1 MSTRASLL
9 SSLTAV
15 ASLLII
21 SIATTPASESPRIP
35 EAEPAQVNVD
45 PDRLAV
51 IDQIV
56 EEGLWRD
63 RMRGCVVLVGC
74 RGRIVHRKAYG
85 QRVVEPEAEEMTLDA
100 VFDLA
105 SLTKPVATA
114 TCVMLLVQDGKVD
127 LDEPACTYLP
137 EFTGDDKEQITVR
150 QLLTHQSGLIAD
162 NSLRD
167 YLDGPEKAWKRITD
181 LGLVQPPGE
190 KFIYTD
196 VGFIVLGKL
205 VERVSG
211 QPLQNFARQR
221 IYEPLGMHETGFLPP
236 DELKPRIAPTEKHGG
251 EWLQGTVHDPR
262 SREMGG
268 VAGHAGLFSTADDL
282 ALYAQMLID
291 GGRRGDV
298 QILKPETIAV
308 MNTPHETTGGLR
320 SLGWDKKSVYSSN
333 RGDLMS
339 EQAFGHGG
347 FTGTA
352 MWIDPQQQLFVIFL
366 SSRLHPGGKGSVNEL
381 AGRIGTVAAAA
392 LQPQ

>member
-1 MSTRASLL
+1 MSFRAILL
-9 SSLTAV
+9 SSFLSA
-15 ASLLII
+15 ASLGVITA
-21 SIATTPASESPRIP
+21 ATASASDAPRIP
-35 EAEPAQVNVD
+35 TAAPADVGVD

-51 IDQIV
+51 IDEIV
-56 EEGLWRD
+56 EEGLR
-63 RMRGCVVLVGC
+63 REKMPGCVVVVGV
-74 RGRIVHRKAYG
+74 RGHVVHRKAYG
-85 QRVVEPEAEEMTLDA
+85 KRAVEPEPEEMTLDT

-105 SLTKPVATA
+105 SLTKPIATA
-114 TCVMLLVQDGKVD
+114 TSVMLLVEEGKVE
-127 LDEPACTYLP
+127 LDEPASSYLP
-137 EFTGDDKEQITVR
+137 EFTGEDKETITVR

-162 NSLRD
+162 NTLGD
-167 YLDGPEKAWKRITD
+167 YLDGPEKAWERITALD
-181 LGLVQPPGE
+181 LVQEPGE

-211 QPLQNFARQR
+211 QALNEFARRR

-236 DELKPRIAPTEKHGG
+236 EDLKPRIAPTQKQAG
-251 EWLQGTVHDPR
+251 EWLRGTVHDPR
-262 SREMGG
+262 SRELGG

-298 QILKPETIAV
+298 QLFKSETIAL

-320 SLGWDKKSVYSSN
+320 GLGWDKKSVYSSN

-339 EQAFGHGG
+339 SQALGHGG

-352 MWIDPQQQLFVIFL
+352 IWIDPPQELFVIFL
-366 SSRLHPGGKGSVNEL
+366 SSRLHPGGKGSVNDL
-381 AGRIGTVAAAA
+381 AGRIGTVAAAS
-392 LQPQ
+392 LLPR

>member
-1 MSTRASLL
+1 MSTRAILL
-9 SSLTAV
+9 SSLTAL
-15 ASLLII
+15 ASLCGI
-21 SIATTPASESPRIP
+21 SLTPAPASDIPRIREVDP
-35 EAEPAQVNVD
+35 AEVNVD

-63 RMRGCVVLVGC
+63 RMRGCVVLVGV
-74 RGRIVHRKAYG
+74 RGNIVHRKAYG
-85 QRVVEPEAEEMTLDA
+85 KRVVEPEAEEMALDT

-114 TCVMLLVQDGKVD
+114 TSVMLLVEEGKID
-127 LDEPACTYLP
+127 LDKPACTYLP
-137 EFTGDDKEQITVR
+137 EFTGEDKETITVR

-162 NSLRD
+162 NALAD
-167 YLDGPEKAWKRITD
+167 YLDGPEEAWKRICD
-181 LGLVQPPGE
+181 LDLVKEPGE

-205 VERVSG
+205 VEQVSG
-211 QPLQNFARQR
+211 QPLNEFARQR

-236 DELKPRIAPTEKHGG
+236 AELQPRIAPTEKHGG
-251 EWLQGTVHDPR
+251 AWLQGTVHDPR

-298 QILKPETIAV
+298 QILKPETIEL
-308 MNTPHETTGGLR
+308 MNTPHKTTGGLR
-320 SLGWDKKSVYSSN
+320 GLGWDKKSLYSSN

-339 EQAFGHGG
+339 AQAFGHGG

-352 MWIDPQQQLFVIFL
+352 MWIDPPQELFVIFL
-366 SSRLHPGGKGSVNEL
+366 SSRLHPDGKGSVNEL
-381 AGRIGTVAAAA
+381 AGRIATVAAAA
-392 LQPQ
+392 LLPQ